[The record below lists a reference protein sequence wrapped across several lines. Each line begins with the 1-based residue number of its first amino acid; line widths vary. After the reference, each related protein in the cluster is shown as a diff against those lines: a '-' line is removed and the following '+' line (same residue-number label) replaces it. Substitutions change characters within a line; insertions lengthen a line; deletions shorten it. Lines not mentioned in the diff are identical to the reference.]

1 MATEVIIKR
10 KTTHRFTGVGVAAKK
25 LGVTQY
31 TLSRYLHGDRELSR
45 EKTRRIRIVDVE
57 VEDSHA

>member
-45 EKTRRIRIVDVE
+45 ERTRRIRIVDVE
-57 VEDSHA
+57 SEG

>member
-1 MATEVIIKR
+1 MA
-10 KTTHRFTGVGVAAKK
+10 AASKK

-57 VEDSHA
+57 SEG

>member
-1 MATEVIIKR
+1 MSSEVIIKR

-57 VEDSHA
+57 ESHA

>member
-1 MATEVIIKR
+1 MASEVIIKR

-57 VEDSHA
+57 SEG

>member
-1 MATEVIIKR
+1 MASEVIIKR

-57 VEDSHA
+57 DSHA

>member
-1 MATEVIIKR
+1 MASEVIIKR

-57 VEDSHA
+57 ESHA

>member
-57 VEDSHA
+57 ERHA

>member
-45 EKTRRIRIVDVE
+45 EKARRIRIVDVE
-57 VEDSHA
+57 DSHA

>member
-57 VEDSHA
+57 DSHA

>member
-57 VEDSHA
+57 IEG

>member
-1 MATEVIIKR
+1 MATEVINKR

-57 VEDSHA
+57 ESHA

>member
-57 VEDSHA
+57 SEG

>member
-1 MATEVIIKR
+1 MASEVIIKR

-45 EKTRRIRIVDVE
+45 EKTRRIRSVD

>member
-10 KTTHRFTGVGVAAKK
+10 KTTHRFTGVVVAAKK

-57 VEDSHA
+57 ESHA

>member
-1 MATEVIIKR
+1 MASDVIIKR

-57 VEDSHA
+57 ESHA

>member
-31 TLSRYLHGDRELSR
+31 TRSRYLHGDRELSR

-57 VEDSHA
+57 ESHA

>member
-57 VEDSHA
+57 SDG

>member
-57 VEDSHA
+57 ESHA